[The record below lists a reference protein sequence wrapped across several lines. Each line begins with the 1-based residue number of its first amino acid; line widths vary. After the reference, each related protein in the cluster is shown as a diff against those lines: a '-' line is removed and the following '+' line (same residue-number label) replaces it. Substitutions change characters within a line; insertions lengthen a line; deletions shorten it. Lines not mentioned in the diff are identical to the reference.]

1 MKIRAQLVLA
11 CFLLSV
17 LPLSV
22 IVVYSYESSR
32 RALEAA
38 YRREADARTKQMD
51 RRLATIR
58 GDLQQRLAEVSS
70 LPMPNGASDHTPD
83 VGNILMT
90 MGDAASLVDSLEIQP
105 VRIAALPSMR
115 TIVREEIRNDPGVN
129 RNNAGVNRNNAS
141 VNRNAPPGV
150 DEPPAPPE
158 RPEAIEQ
165 AEADEPPE
173 ADDGDPAPRRAAF
186 APGAPL
192 PMVPMP
198 PPPMLPRFTMTPEQ
212 RAAINEIATLG
223 SKIGEAALTM
233 PAAERTALETKIQQ
247 LQKGLNASLN
257 VTQTQWKQQ
266 FDAAQRQ
273 REAYFAA
280 REQQREAARHA
291 RDAAH
296 AGHEGRVPV
305 VAHAAPSPAAAPHV
319 AATAATPAPA
329 AAGAVII
336 KRSLTDAEKQ
346 QLRAHQ
352 SSLLFGQ
359 RFNFPLRKEGA
370 IVGHISAQVSTPEV
384 VRRVLGGRTDDND
397 EITFAIDRDN
407 NVYTRTPDDRKTI
420 DKAGITERVLK
431 NRPLNDVH
439 DWIVVMSRD
448 PQSGL
453 RVGVARPVGDNL
465 EELRKTAGKNFG
477 YGIALIFVAMIGIVP
492 IANHMTRDVN
502 LVTRGAE
509 RIAQGD
515 LMTRL
520 PVKSNNEIGQLAA
533 AFNRMAQDLSLQQQT
548 IVEQE
553 RTRKEQEIQQ
563 RILAIEYERKSVDL
577 EDARRFQ
584 LSMLPKSVPNHER
597 YDIAV
602 FTLTAAEVGGD
613 YYDFHVA
620 ENVGR
625 TLQSDV
631 VAKSGNVGR
640 TLQSD
645 VVAKSDVTA
654 SRTGESDLRE
664 PTLGN
669 GVLTVTIGD
678 ATGHGAKAGTMV
690 TVIKALFSGYA
701 PEVTPA
707 QFLRDA
713 AEKVKRMDLG
723 RMAMAL
729 LLARFERE
737 RLTVAS
743 AGMLPAY
750 VHRQRNGKIEEVARG
765 ATPLGTLGADY
776 HDVIIDLAAGDTVLF
791 MTDGFPE
798 LQDESGQQLGYSA
811 AVDHF
816 ATAAGGATADDVI
829 ASLAS
834 AAKQWNGDRP
844 PNDDVTFVVVRAK
857 GDSRA

>member
-22 IVVYSYESSR
+22 IVVYSYRSSR
-32 RALEAA
+32 SALESA
-38 YRREADARTKQMD
+38 YRKEADARTRQMD

-58 GDLQQRLAEVSS
+58 GDLQQRLAEVSA
-70 LPMPNGASDHTPD
+70 LPMPAGASDRTPD

-105 VRIAALPSMR
+105 IRVTVPAAR
-115 TIVREEIRNDPGVN
+115 TIVQQEIRHAPRANP
-129 RNNAGVNRNNAS
+129 
-141 VNRNAPPGV
+141 NAPPGV
-150 DEPPAPPE
+150 T
-158 RPEAIEQ
+158 Q
-165 AEADEPPE
+165 
-173 ADDGDPAPRRAAF
+173 
-186 APGAPL
+186 
-192 PMVPMP
+192 P
-198 PPPMLPRFTMTPEQ
+198 PPPTPPPQADESADAGDEADINVSDAPDSPEPVVIDLPPPPKLPKFMMSPEQ
-212 RAAINEIATLG
+212 RAQINEISMLG
-223 SKIGEAALTM
+223 TKLGTSAQTM
-233 PAAERTALETKIQQ
+233 SPEERTATEKRLQQ
-247 LQKGLNASLN
+247 LQKDLSASLQS
-257 VTQTQWKQQ
+257 TQSQWRAQ
-266 FDAAQRQ
+266 FDAAQKERIAYFDARQ
-273 REAYFAA
+273 QQRNAAIAARIHAREAD
-280 REQQREAARHA
+280 RTQREAAKKQA
-291 RDAAH
+291 EA
-296 AGHEGRVPV
+296 P
-305 VAHAAPSPAAAPHV
+305 HAAPAPIAVAAPAV
-319 AATAATPAPA
+319 ATPTE
-329 AAGAVII
+329 AVVI
-336 KRSLTDAEKQ
+336 KRKLTDAEKQ
-346 QLRAHQ
+346 QLRQHERQAT
-352 SSLLFGQ
+352 LLFGQ
-359 RFNFPLRKEGA
+359 RFNFPLRKEGT

-384 VRRVLGGRTDDND
+384 VRRVLGVHGDDAD
-397 EITFAIDRDN
+397 EITFAVDHDN
-407 NVYTRTPDDRKTI
+407 NMYTRNPDDRKTL
-420 DKAGITERVLK
+420 DRAGITDRVLK
-431 NRPLNDVH
+431 NRPLSDIKE
-439 DWIVVMSRD
+439 WIVVMSRD

-477 YGIALIFVAMIGIVP
+477 YGIALIFVALIGIVP

-563 RILAIEYERKSVDL
+563 RILEIEYDRKSLDL
-577 EDARRFQ
+577 EEARRFQ
-584 LSMLPKSVPNHER
+584 LSMLPKSVPAHDR
-597 YDIAV
+597 FDVAV

-620 ENVGR
+620 
-625 TLQSDV
+625 
-631 VAKSGNVGR
+631 
-640 TLQSD
+640 
-645 VVAKSDVTA
+645 
-654 SRTGESDLRE
+654 
-664 PTLGN
+664 PN
-669 GVLTVTIGD
+669 GVLTATVGD

-690 TVIKALFSGYA
+690 TVVKALFSGYT
-701 PEVTPA
+701 PEVMPA

-729 LLARFERE
+729 LLARFDRN

-750 VHRQRNGKIEEVARG
+750 VHRNQSGKIEEVARG

-776 HDVIIDLAAGDTVLF
+776 HDVSIDLDPGDTVLF

-798 LQDESGQQLGYSA
+798 LQNAAGQQLGYA
-811 AVDHF
+811 AAIDEF
-816 ATAAGGATADDVI
+816 IAAANGATTDDVI
-829 ASLAS
+829 ASLAA
-834 AAKQWNGDRP
+834 AAKRWNGERP

-857 GDSRA
+857 TA

>member
-1 MKIRAQLVLA
+1 VKTD
-11 CFLLSV
+11 
-17 LPLSV
+17 
-22 IVVYSYESSR
+22 
-32 RALEAA
+32 
-38 YRREADARTKQMD
+38 ADK
-51 RRLATIR
+51 
-58 GDLQQRLAEVSS
+58 
-70 LPMPNGASDHTPD
+70 
-83 VGNILMT
+83 
-90 MGDAASLVDSLEIQP
+90 QP
-105 VRIAALPSMR
+105 VRVNAHPPS
-115 TIVREEIRNDPGVN
+115 
-129 RNNAGVNRNNAS
+129 S
-141 VNRNAPPGV
+141 
-150 DEPPAPPE
+150 
-158 RPEAIEQ
+158 
-165 AEADEPPE
+165 
-173 ADDGDPAPRRAAF
+173 
-186 APGAPL
+186 
-192 PMVPMP
+192 
-198 PPPMLPRFTMTPEQ
+198 
-212 RAAINEIATLG
+212 
-223 SKIGEAALTM
+223 
-233 PAAERTALETKIQQ
+233 
-247 LQKGLNASLN
+247 
-257 VTQTQWKQQ
+257 
-266 FDAAQRQ
+266 
-273 REAYFAA
+273 
-280 REQQREAARHA
+280 
-291 RDAAH
+291 
-296 AGHEGRVPV
+296 
-305 VAHAAPSPAAAPHV
+305 
-319 AATAATPAPA
+319 
-329 AAGAVII
+329 
-336 KRSLTDAEKQ
+336 
-346 QLRAHQ
+346 
-352 SSLLFGQ
+352 LFGQ
-359 RFNFPLRKEGA
+359 KFNFPLRKEGT

-384 VRRVLGGRTDDND
+384 VRRVLGGRSDDND
-397 EITFAIDRDN
+397 EITFALDNAN
-407 NVYTRTPDDRKTI
+407 NVYTRTPADRKTI
-420 DKAGITERVLK
+420 DNAGITERVLK

-520 PVKSNNEIGQLAA
+520 PVKSKNEFGQLAS

-563 RILAIEYERKSVDL
+563 RLLALEYERKSIDL

-584 LSMLPKSVPNHER
+584 LSMLPKSVPAHDR
-597 YDIAV
+597 YDVAV

-620 ENVGR
+620 PGNAVRANVGR
-625 TLQSDV
+625 TLQSD
-631 VAKSGNVGR
+631 ALDLEDNIS
-640 TLQSD
+640 
-645 VVAKSDVTA
+645 
-654 SRTGESDLRE
+654 SRTGESGLRE
-664 PTLGN
+664 PRAGD

-690 TVIKALFSGYA
+690 TVVKALFAGYV
-701 PEVTPA
+701 PEVSPA

-729 LLARFERE
+729 LLARFDRE
-737 RLTVAS
+737 RLTGAS

-750 VHRQRNGKIEEVARG
+750 VHRARGGNIEEVARG

-798 LQDESGQQLGYSA
+798 LQNESSQQLGYGA
-811 AVDHF
+811 AVEHF
-816 ATAAGGATADDVI
+816 AAAANGATADDVI
-829 ASLAS
+829 ASLAN

-857 GDSRA
+857 AVA

>member
-22 IVVYSYESSR
+22 IVIYSYESSR

-58 GDLQQRLAEVSS
+58 GDLQQRLAEVSA
-70 LPMPNGASDHTPD
+70 LPMTNGASDRTPD
-83 VGNILMT
+83 VGNILLT
-90 MGDAASLVDSLEIQP
+90 MGDAASLVDSLEIRP
-105 VRIAALPSMR
+105 VRVDSLPKVQA
-115 TIVREEIRNDPGVN
+115 IVREQIRHVASA
-129 RNNAGVNRNNAS
+129 NNAPK

-150 DEPPAPPE
+150 EEPAPP
-158 RPEAIEQ
+158 PDAPAVNVVEA
-165 AEADEPPE
+165 ADAADEVDAMPSPDAPPGG
-173 ADDGDPAPRRAAF
+173 AAPTI
-186 APGAPL
+186 APGAPR
-192 PMVPMP
+192 P
-198 PPPMLPRFTMTPEQ
+198 PTLPRFTMSPEQ
-212 RAAINEIATLG
+212 RAAINEIATL
-223 SKIGEAALTM
+223 SAKLGESFQNM
-233 PAAERTALETKIQQ
+233 PPADRTVLEARIQI
-247 LQKGLNASLN
+247 LQRSLN
-257 VTQTQWKQQ
+257 NSLRATQTQWKQQ
-266 FDAAQRQ
+266 FDDAQKQ
-273 REAYFAA
+273 REIFFMARQQQRIAAHDELGRAHDAGREA
-280 REQQREAARHA
+280 REH
-291 RDAAH
+291 
-296 AGHEGRVPV
+296 PFP
-305 VAHAAPSPAAAPHV
+305 AAPRVAP
-319 AATAATPAPA
+319 TPAPA
-329 AAGAVII
+329 AAPQVAAVRPTPAPAAGEDVVV
-336 KRSLTDAEKQ
+336 KSTPADAVRVREHPASF
-346 QLRAHQ
+346 LY
-352 SSLLFGQ
+352 GQ
-359 RFNFPLRKEGA
+359 KFNFPLRKEGT
-370 IVGHISAQVSTPEV
+370 IVGHISAQMSTPEV
-384 VRRVLGGRTDDND
+384 VRRVLGARSDDND
-397 EITFAIDRDN
+397 EITFALDNAN
-407 NVYTRTPDDRKTI
+407 NVYTRTPADRKTI
-420 DKAGITERVLK
+420 DSAGITERVLK

-520 PVKSNNEIGQLAA
+520 PVKSKNEIGQLAA
-533 AFNRMAQDLSLQQQT
+533 AFNRMAEDLSLQQQT

-553 RTRKEQEIQQ
+553 RARKEQEIQQ
-563 RILAIEYERKSVDL
+563 RLLELEYERKSIDL

-584 LSMLPKSVPNHER
+584 LSMLPKSVPAHDH
-597 YDIAV
+597 YDVAV

-620 ENVGR
+620 ENGVM
-625 TLQSDV
+625 
-631 VAKSGNVGR
+631 
-640 TLQSD
+640 
-645 VVAKSDVTA
+645 TA
-654 SRTGESDLRE
+654 
-664 PTLGN
+664 
-669 GVLTVTIGD
+669 TIGD

-690 TVIKALFSGYA
+690 TVVKALFAGYV

-707 QFLRDA
+707 EFLRDA

-729 LLARFERE
+729 LLARFDRE

-750 VHRQRNGKIEEVARG
+750 VHRARGGNIEEVARG

-776 HDVIIDLAAGDTVLF
+776 HDVVIDLAAGDTVLF

-798 LQDESGQQLGYSA
+798 LQNESGQQLGYGAAVEYFASA
-811 AVDHF
+811 AS
-816 ATAAGGATADDVI
+816 GATADDVI
-829 ASLAS
+829 ASLAG
-834 AAKQWNGDRP
+834 AAKQWNGERP

-857 GDSRA
+857 SA

>member
-58 GDLQQRLAEVSS
+58 GDLQQRLAEVSA
-70 LPMPNGASDHTPD
+70 LPMTNGASDRTPD
-83 VGNILMT
+83 VGNILLT
-90 MGDAASLVDSLEIQP
+90 MGDAASLVDSLEVRP
-105 VRIAALPSMR
+105 VRVDSLPKVQA
-115 TIVREEIRNDPGVN
+115 IVREEIRHVAGA
-129 RNNAGVNRNNAS
+129 NNAPKA
-141 VNRNAPPGV
+141 NRNAPPGV
-150 DEPPAPPE
+150 EEPAAPPE
-158 RPEAIEQ
+158 APAVSA
-165 AEADEPPE
+165 AEAAADAADE
-173 ADDGDPAPRRAAF
+173 ADATPSPDAAPAGSSPTM
-186 APGAPL
+186 APG
-192 PMVPMP
+192 VPRP
-198 PPPMLPRFTMTPEQ
+198 PTLPRFTMTPEQ
-212 RAAINEIATLG
+212 RAAINEIATL
-223 SKIGEAALTM
+223 SAKLGENFQSM
-233 PAAERTALETKIQQ
+233 PPVDRMSLEARIQV
-247 LQKGLNASLN
+247 LQRSLNASLQA
-257 VTQTQWKQQ
+257 TQTQWKQQ
-266 FDAAQRQ
+266 FNDAQRQ
-273 REAYFAA
+273 REMYFIA
-280 REQQREAARHA
+280 RQQQRIAAQDQLRRAHDAGREAGEH
-291 RDAAH
+291 
-296 AGHEGRVPV
+296 PLP
-305 VAHAAPSPAAAPHV
+305 AAPRVAP
-319 AATAATPAPA
+319 TPAPA
-329 AAGAVII
+329 AAPQVAAVRPTPAPAVAQEVVV
-336 KRSLTDAEKQ
+336 KSTPADPVRVHEHPASF
-346 QLRAHQ
+346 
-352 SSLLFGQ
+352 LFGQ
-359 RFNFPLRKEGA
+359 KFNFPLRKEGT

-384 VRRVLGGRTDDND
+384 VRRVLGARSDDND
-397 EITFAIDRDN
+397 EITFALDSAN
-407 NVYTRTPDDRKTI
+407 NVYTRTPAERKTI
-420 DKAGITERVLK
+420 DSTGITERVLK

-520 PVKSNNEIGQLAA
+520 PVKSKNEIGQLAA

-563 RILAIEYERKSVDL
+563 RLLALEYERKSIDL

-584 LSMLPKSVPNHER
+584 LSMLPKSVPAHDR
-597 YDIAV
+597 YDVAV

-620 ENVGR
+620 ENGVM
-625 TLQSDV
+625 
-631 VAKSGNVGR
+631 
-640 TLQSD
+640 
-645 VVAKSDVTA
+645 TA
-654 SRTGESDLRE
+654 
-664 PTLGN
+664 
-669 GVLTVTIGD
+669 TIGD

-690 TVIKALFSGYA
+690 TVIKALFAGYV

-707 QFLRDA
+707 EFLRDA

-729 LLARFERE
+729 LLARFDRE

-750 VHRQRNGKIEEVARG
+750 VHRARNGNIEEVARG

-776 HDVIIDLAAGDTVLF
+776 HDVVIDLAAGDTVLF

-798 LQDESGQQLGYSA
+798 LQNESGQQLGYGA
-811 AVDHF
+811 AVEHF
-816 ATAAGGATADDVI
+816 AAAANGATADDVI
-829 ASLAS
+829 ASLAG
-834 AAKQWNGDRP
+834 AAKQWNGERP

-857 GDSRA
+857 G

>member
-1 MKIRAQLVLA
+1 MKCLVMSTHVRRCQTFSANFRLTISIASMKIRAQLVLA

-22 IVVYSYESSR
+22 IVVYSYRSSR
-32 RALEAA
+32 SALESA
-38 YRREADARTKQMD
+38 YRKEADARTRQMD

-58 GDLQQRLAEVSS
+58 GDLQQRLAEVSA
-70 LPMPNGASDHTPD
+70 LPMPAGATDRTPD

-105 VRIAALPSMR
+105 MRELATPQVRVVQRVVHAPRANP
-115 TIVREEIRNDPGVN
+115 
-129 RNNAGVNRNNAS
+129 
-141 VNRNAPPGV
+141 NAPPGV
-150 DEPPAPPE
+150 
-158 RPEAIEQ
+158 Q
-165 AEADEPPE
+165 Q
-173 ADDGDPAPRRAAF
+173 
-186 APGAPL
+186 
-192 PMVPMP
+192 P
-198 PPPMLPRFTMTPEQ
+198 PPPTPPPQAEEADVVDESDNGGTTPSAADSPEPVVIDIPPPPKLPKFTMSPEQ
-212 RAAINEIATLG
+212 RAQINEISTLG
-223 SKIGEAALTM
+223 SKLGSSWQSMSPE
-233 PAAERTALETKIQQ
+233 ERTATEKRIQQ
-247 LQKGLNASLN
+247 LQKDLNASMKI
-257 VTQTQWKQQ
+257 TQSQWKEQ
-266 FDAAQRQ
+266 FDAAQKERIAFFDARQQQRNAAFAARLHAREVERAQ
-273 REAYFAA
+273 REA
-280 REQQREAARHA
+280 QKKQVEA
-291 RDAAH
+291 
-296 AGHEGRVPV
+296 P
-305 VAHAAPSPAAAPHV
+305 HAAPAPAVAAATEGV
-319 AATAATPAPA
+319 
-329 AAGAVII
+329 VI
-336 KRSLTDAEKQ
+336 KRNLTDAEKQ
-346 QLRAHQ
+346 QIRQRERQA
-352 SSLLFGQ
+352 SLLFGQ
-359 RFNFPLRKEGA
+359 KFNFPLRKEGA

-384 VRRVLGGRTDDND
+384 VRRVLGVHGDDND

-407 NVYTRTPDDRKTI
+407 NVYTRSPEDRKTL
-420 DKAGITERVLK
+420 DRAGITDRVLK
-431 NRPLNDVH
+431 NRPLNDIRE
-439 DWIVVMSRD
+439 WIVVMSRD

-477 YGIALIFVAMIGIVP
+477 YGIALIFVALIGIVP

-563 RILAIEYERKSVDL
+563 RILELEYDRKSLDL
-577 EDARRFQ
+577 EEARRFQ
-584 LSMLPKSVPNHER
+584 LSMLPKTVPAHDR
-597 YDIAV
+597 YDVAV

-620 ENVGR
+620 P
-625 TLQSDV
+625 SDM
-631 VAKSGNVGR
+631 
-640 TLQSD
+640 Q
-645 VVAKSDVTA
+645 
-654 SRTGESDLRE
+654 
-664 PTLGN
+664 
-669 GVLTVTIGD
+669 GVMTVTIGD

-690 TVIKALFSGYA
+690 TVVKALFAGYT
-701 PEVTPA
+701 PELMPA

-729 LLARFERE
+729 LLARFDRD

-743 AGMLPAY
+743 AGMLPGY
-750 VHRQRNGKIEEVARG
+750 VHRGRSGKIEEVARG

-776 HDVIIDLAAGDTVLF
+776 HDVSIDLAAGDTVLF

-798 LQDESGQQLGYSA
+798 LQNANGQQLGYA
-811 AVDHF
+811 AAIDEF
-816 ATAAGGATADDVI
+816 IAAAKGATADDVI

-834 AAKQWNGDRP
+834 AAKRWNGERP

-857 GDSRA
+857 TA

>member
-22 IVVYSYESSR
+22 IVVYSYRSSR
-32 RALEAA
+32 SALESA
-38 YRREADARTKQMD
+38 YRKEADARTRQMD

-58 GDLQQRLAEVSS
+58 GDLQQRLAEVSA
-70 LPMPNGASDHTPD
+70 LPMPAGTTDRTPD

-105 VRIAALPSMR
+105 MRVTPPPVVRAM
-115 TIVREEIRNDPGVN
+115 VREAIRQTPHP
-129 RNNAGVNRNNAS
+129 
-141 VNRNAPPGV
+141 NRNAPPGV
-150 DEPPAPPE
+150 EEPAPPAA
-158 RPEAIEQ
+158 PSPQ
-165 AEADEPPE
+165 AEADDGEE
-173 ADDGDPAPRRAAF
+173 ADATAEEAEI
-186 APGAPL
+186 PGPVVIAI
-192 PMVPMP
+192 P
-198 PPPMLPRFTMTPEQ
+198 PPPKLPKFTMSPEQ
-212 RAAINEIATLG
+212 RAQINEISMLG
-223 SKIGEAALTM
+223 TRLGTSAQTM
-233 PAAERTALETKIQQ
+233 SPEERTATEKRIQQ
-247 LQKGLNASLN
+247 LQKDLNASLRAA
-257 VTQTQWKQQ
+257 QLQWREQ
-266 FDAAQRQ
+266 FDAAEKERNAFFNARQ
-273 REAYFAA
+273 A
-280 REQQREAARHA
+280 QREAANVA
-291 RDAAH
+291 RQQAREAERAKREAAKNH
-296 AGHEGRVPV
+296 PEIAQ
-305 VAHAAPSPAAAPHV
+305 AQ
-319 AATAATPAPA
+319 PAPA
-329 AAGAVII
+329 VATTTESVII
-336 KRSLTDAEKQ
+336 KRNLTEAEKQ
-346 QLRAHQ
+346 ALKQHERQATLI
-352 SSLLFGQ
+352 FGQ
-359 RFNFPLRKEGA
+359 KFNVPLRKQGT
-370 IVGHISAQVSTPEV
+370 IVCHISAQVSTPEV
-384 VRRVLGGRTDDND
+384 VRRVLGVHGDDND
-397 EITFAIDRDN
+397 EITFAVDRDN
-407 NVYTRTPDDRKTI
+407 NVYTRSPDDRKTL
-420 DKAGITERVLK
+420 DRLGITDRVLK
-431 NRPLNDVH
+431 NRAVNDVK

-563 RILAIEYERKSVDL
+563 RILEIEYDRKSLDL
-577 EDARRFQ
+577 EEARRFQ
-584 LSMLPKSVPNHER
+584 LSMLPKSVPAH
-597 YDIAV
+597 DLFDVSV

-620 ENVGR
+620 
-625 TLQSDV
+625 
-631 VAKSGNVGR
+631 
-640 TLQSD
+640 
-645 VVAKSDVTA
+645 
-654 SRTGESDLRE
+654 
-664 PTLGN
+664 PN
-669 GVLTVTIGD
+669 GVMSVTIGD

-690 TVIKALFSGYA
+690 TVVKALFAGYT

-729 LLARFERE
+729 LLARFDRN

-743 AGMLPAY
+743 AGMLPGY
-750 VHRQRNGKIEEVARG
+750 VHRKKNGKIEEVARG

-776 HDVIIDLAAGDTVLF
+776 HDVSIDLNAGDTVLF

-798 LQDESGQQLGYSA
+798 LQNESGQQLGYA
-811 AVDHF
+811 AAIDEF
-816 ATAAGGATADDVI
+816 TAAAAGQTADDVI
-829 ASLAS
+829 ASLAA
-834 AAKQWNGDRP
+834 AAKRWNGERP

-857 GDSRA
+857 AA